1 MAQQSTYIGSVYLV
15 NVLES
20 ARRDIAHS
28 EKQVSAYFTSVQM
41 MSFGSS
47 VTRKERS
54 DSEKAVY
61 TCKSEHPQPLGS
73 VVTRGKGR
81 QVKKQWR
88 YMFT

>member
-28 EKQVSAYFTSVQM
+28 EKQVSAYFTNVQM

-73 VVTRGKGR
+73 AVTRGKGR
-81 QVKKQWR
+81 QVKKQ
-88 YMFT
+88 